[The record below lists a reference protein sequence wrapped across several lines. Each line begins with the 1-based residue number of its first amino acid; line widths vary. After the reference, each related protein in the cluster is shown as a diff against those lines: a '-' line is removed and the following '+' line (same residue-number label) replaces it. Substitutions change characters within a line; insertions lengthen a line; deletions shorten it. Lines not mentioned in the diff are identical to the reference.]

1 MTKEKTKM
9 KHRQLF
15 IILFIFLFSTFAVF
29 AQDEDEISIEA
40 NLVNL
45 SVGVT
50 DGKGKYVE
58 GLQKDQFEIFDNGV
72 KQDIT
77 HFSASDAPVSYG
89 IVYDM
94 HPTTD
99 ERTTAVLESLRE
111 FYKGLKPEDDLFT
124 ITFNRRGSLVLDFV
138 PTSEQVETNLSG
150 KYSEP
155 NALYDAIFLGAEK
168 LSKSRSLKRVL
179 LVITDSADHNSEHRF
194 RDILK
199 KMKTFDAQVYAV
211 LWDETDDWKYRDI
224 TRNNNSRLRISSDAS
239 ELDRAALQELALRTG
254 GTMRSPTTQN
264 AQELFRIYRQI
275 AFETG
280 KQYTLGFYPERSD
293 GKWHD
298 VKIKLRSVEKSK
310 KMALTYRTGYQ
321 SPQKN

>member
-1 MTKEKTKM
+1 MTKISYRPLLLT
-9 KHRQLF
+9 L
-15 IILFIFLFSTFAVF
+15 IILSMSVSGVF
-29 AQDEDEISIEA
+29 AQDEISVET

-45 SVGVT
+45 SVAVT
-50 DGKGKYVE
+50 DAKGKYVE
-58 GLQKDQFEIFDNGV
+58 DLRKDQFEIFDNGV
-72 KQDIT
+72 RQTVT

-111 FYKGLKPEDDLFT
+111 FYKGLNSGDDLFT

-138 PTSEQVETNLSG
+138 PTVEQVETNLSG

-155 NALYDAIFLGAEK
+155 NALYDAIYLGAEK
-168 LSKSRSLKRVL
+168 LSKSRNLKRVL
-179 LVITDSADHNSEHRF
+179 LVITDSADHRSEHRF
-194 RDILK
+194 KDILK

-211 LWDETDDWKYRDI
+211 LWDEADEWRYRDI
-224 TRNNNSRLRISSDAS
+224 TRQGNATKRITGDAT

-254 GTMRSPTTQN
+254 GSMRSPTAQN

-280 KQYTLGFYPERSD
+280 KQYTIGFYPETTD
-293 GKWHD
+293 GRWHD
-298 VKIKLRSVEKSK
+298 VKIKLRSVDGGK

-321 SPQKN
+321 SP

>member
-1 MTKEKTKM
+1 MTKEKTKI

-111 FYKGLKPEDDLFT
+111 FYKGLKPKDDLFT

-224 TRNNNSRLRISSDAS
+224 TRSNNSRLRISSDAS

-254 GTMRSPTTQN
+254 GTVRSPTAQN
-264 AQELFRIYRQI
+264 AQELFRIYRRI

-280 KQYTLGFYPERSD
+280 KQYTLGFYPEKSD

-298 VKIKLRSVEKSK
+298 VKIKLRSVEKGK

-321 SPQKN
+321 SPQKK

>member
-1 MTKEKTKM
+1 
-9 KHRQLF
+9 
-15 IILFIFLFSTFAVF
+15 
-29 AQDEDEISIEA
+29 
-40 NLVNL
+40 
-45 SVGVT
+45 
-50 DGKGKYVE
+50 
-58 GLQKDQFEIFDNGV
+58 
-72 KQDIT
+72 
-77 HFSASDAPVSYG
+77 
-89 IVYDM
+89 
-94 HPTTD
+94 
-99 ERTTAVLESLRE
+99 LRE

-150 KYSEP
+150 KYSQP

-168 LSKSRSLKRVL
+168 LSKSRNLKRVL
-179 LVITDSADHNSEHRF
+179 FVITDSADHNSEHKF
-194 RDILK
+194 GDIVK
-199 KMKTFDAQVYAV
+199 KMKTFDAQIYSV
-211 LWDETDDWKYRDI
+211 LWDESDVWKYRDI
-224 TRNNNSRLRISSDAS
+224 TRGNNSRIRISSDAS

-254 GTMRSPTTQN
+254 GTMRSPTAQN

-280 KQYTLGFYPERSD
+280 KQYTLGFYPEKSD

-321 SPQKN
+321 SPEKK

>member
-1 MTKEKTKM
+1 MCKEKNIY
-9 KHRQLF
+9 RQLF
-15 IILFIFLFSTFAVF
+15 IAFIILFVSSFAAF
-29 AQDEDEISIEA
+29 AQDEIKVET

-45 SVGVT
+45 SVAVT
-50 DGKGKYVE
+50 DAKGNYVE
-58 GLQKDQFEIFDNGV
+58 GLQKEQFEIFDNGI
-72 KQDIT
+72 KQEIT
-77 HFSASDAPVSYG
+77 HFSAADAPVSYG

-111 FYKGLKPEDDLFT
+111 FIKLLKAEDDFFT
-124 ITFNRRGSLVLDFV
+124 ITFNRRGSLILDFV
-138 PTSEQVETNLSG
+138 PNLEQVETSLDG
-150 KYSEP
+150 KYSQP
-155 NALYDAIFLGAEK
+155 NALYDAVFLGAEK
-168 LSKSRSLKRVL
+168 LSKSRNLKRVL
-179 LVITDSADHNSEHRF
+179 LVITDSADHQSEHKF

-211 LWDETDDWKYRDI
+211 LWDEADDWKYRDI
-224 TRNNNSRLRISSDAS
+224 TRPDNSRRRISSDAT

-254 GTMRSPTTQN
+254 GTMRSPTAQN

-280 KQYTLGFYPERSD
+280 RQYTLGFYTEKAD

-298 VKIKLRSVEKSK
+298 LKIKLRSVEGGK

-321 SPQKN
+321 SQ

>member
-1 MTKEKTKM
+1 MCKKKIIY
-9 KHRQLF
+9 RQLF
-15 IILFIFLFSTFAVF
+15 IVWIILFASSFGIF
-29 AQDEDEISIEA
+29 AQDEINVET

-45 SVGVT
+45 SVAVT
-50 DGKGKYVE
+50 DAKGKYVE
-58 GLQKDQFEIFDNGV
+58 GLQKEQFEIFDNNI
-72 KQDIT
+72 KQEIT
-77 HFSASDAPVSYG
+77 HFSAADAPVSYG

-111 FYKGLKPEDDLFT
+111 FAKNLKAEDDFFT
-124 ITFNRRGSLVLDFV
+124 ITFNRRGSLILDFV
-138 PTSEQVETNLSG
+138 PTLNQVETNLTG
-150 KYSEP
+150 KYSQP
-155 NALYDAIFLGAEK
+155 NALYDAVFLGAEK
-168 LSKSRSLKRVL
+168 LSKSRNLKRVL
-179 LVITDSADHNSEHRF
+179 LVITDSADHQSEHKF

-211 LWDETDDWKYRDI
+211 LWDEADDWKYRDI
-224 TRNNNSRLRISSDAS
+224 TRPDNSRRKISSDAT

-254 GTMRSPTTQN
+254 GTMRSPTAQN
-264 AQELFRIYRQI
+264 VQELFRIYRQI

-280 KQYTLGFYPERSD
+280 QQYTLGFYPEKSD

-298 VKIKLRSVEKSK
+298 LKIKLRSVSNSK

-321 SPQKN
+321 SQ

>member
-1 MTKEKTKM
+1 MTKEKTKINN
-9 KHRQLF
+9 RRLF
-15 IILFIFLFSTFAVF
+15 VILFIFLFSTFAVF
-29 AQDEDEISIEA
+29 AQDEDEISVEA

-58 GLQKDQFEIFDNGV
+58 GLQKDQFEIFDNGIR
-72 KQDIT
+72 QDIT
-77 HFSASDAPVSYG
+77 HFSAADAPVSYG

-111 FYKGLKPEDDLFT
+111 FYKGLKPEADLFT

-150 KYSEP
+150 KYSQP

-168 LSKSRSLKRVL
+168 LSKSRNLKRVL
-179 LVITDSADHNSEHRF
+179 FVITDSADHNSEHKF
-194 RDILK
+194 GDIVK
-199 KMKTFDAQVYAV
+199 KMKTFDAQIYSV
-211 LWDETDDWKYRDI
+211 LWDESDAWKYRDI
-224 TRNNNSRLRISSDAS
+224 TRGNNSRIIISSDAS

-254 GTMRSPTTQN
+254 GSMRSPTAQN

-280 KQYTLGFYPERSD
+280 KQYTLGFYPEKSD

-298 VKIKLRSVEKSK
+298 IKIKLRSVEKSK

-321 SPQKN
+321 SQ